1 MSHRRVTFARFHSV
15 PVSALCMALALL
27 CFPLTALAQ
36 YGAKNGEWRSYGGDL
51 GSTKYSPLDQ
61 IDADN
66 FNDLE
71 IAWRWKSVD
80 RFISLTGPAGEWWA
94 KSSAIF
100 DALQEE
106 DPQRWRGGLA
116 PRLASLKV
124 TPLMVNG
131 VLYAITPLYQAV
143 AIDAATGETLWIFN
157 PKSYETGT
165 PTMSIF
171 WQHRGP
177 AYWTDGIEER
187 IYWGTGDAYLIALD
201 AKTGRP
207 CADFGDN
214 GRVDLMDG
222 IPRANRE
229 ERDYLNALLYSCA
242 SPPLVVRDV
251 IVTGSSIA
259 DRRVK
264 KESPPGW
271 VRGWDARTGAL
282 KWVFHTVPQEGEFG
296 VDTWEDDSWKYSG
309 NTNVWTQMSADE
321 ELGYIYLPTGTPT
334 NDFYGG
340 HRLGDNLFAESLV
353 CIDVETGERV
363 WHFQTV
369 HHGVWDYDLPA
380 APNLVD
386 IEVDGKKIKA
396 VAQITKQGFTFVFD
410 RATGEPVWPIEER
423 AVPQY
428 TDLEGERLSPT
439 QPFPTKPP
447 PYEYQGVSIDDLI
460 DFTPELRQEA
470 IEIVKDYTI
479 GPLFTPQTLTVP
491 GGNQGTITRPGDGG
505 GANWTGAAFDPDT
518 GMLYV
523 PSANSY
529 SVHHFRTPSEAE
541 GGTLR
546 YTHGARGARAQG
558 PRGLPLFKPPYSRI
572 TAIDLNAGDLA
583 WQVPYGNGDHI
594 RNDPEL
600 IDLDLPP
607 LGGDGRHGPLLT
619 KSLLI
624 VAQSPGGRG
633 SGMPGK
639 LVALDKAT
647 GQEVGS
653 VEIPAHPIGT
663 PMTYLVDGKQYI
675 ALAVRGNPPEIVSL
689 CLP

>member
-1 MSHRRVTFARFHSV
+1 MRLHFRQGSIW
-15 PVSALCMALALL
+15 CMALALL
-27 CFPLTALAQ
+27 HFPLTSFAQ
-36 YGAKNGEWRSYGGDL
+36 YGAKNGEWRSYGGDI

-61 IDADN
+61 INADN

-80 RFISLTGPAGEWWA
+80 RFISLTGPIGEWWA
-94 KSSAIF
+94 KSSVLF

-106 DPQRWRGGLA
+106 DPKRWRGGLA

-177 AYWTDGIEER
+177 AYWTDGTEER

-207 CADFGDN
+207 CADFGEN
-214 GRVDLMDG
+214 GRLDLMDG

-321 ELGYIYLPTGTPT
+321 ELGYVYLPTGTPT

-340 HRLGDNLFAESLV
+340 HRLGDNLFAESLICV
-353 CIDVETGERV
+353 DVETGERV

-369 HHGVWDYDLPA
+369 HHGLWDYDLPA

-410 RATGEPVWPIEER
+410 RVTGEPVWP
-423 AVPQY
+423 
-428 TDLEGERLSPT
+428 
-439 QPFPTKPP
+439 
-447 PYEYQGVSIDDLI
+447 
-460 DFTPELRQEA
+460 
-470 IEIVKDYTI
+470 
-479 GPLFTPQTLTVP
+479 
-491 GGNQGTITRPGDGG
+491 
-505 GANWTGAAFDPDT
+505 
-518 GMLYV
+518 
-523 PSANSY
+523 
-529 SVHHFRTPSEAE
+529 
-541 GGTLR
+541 
-546 YTHGARGARAQG
+546 
-558 PRGLPLFKPPYSRI
+558 
-572 TAIDLNAGDLA
+572 
-583 WQVPYGNGDHI
+583 
-594 RNDPEL
+594 
-600 IDLDLPP
+600 
-607 LGGDGRHGPLLT
+607 
-619 KSLLI
+619 
-624 VAQSPGGRG
+624 
-633 SGMPGK
+633 
-639 LVALDKAT
+639 
-647 GQEVGS
+647 
-653 VEIPAHPIGT
+653 
-663 PMTYLVDGKQYI
+663 
-675 ALAVRGNPPEIVSL
+675 
-689 CLP
+689 